1 LFPRRKDYPVSR
13 LLPRPGWLVV
23 SLIAGVL
30 CGLVVAA
37 PAAGAV
43 STVAVDPGRVSL
55 AGSGY
60 HGHSVFETNDVHVFT
75 DDTSDASYAT
85 GRFPVSVPLAQAG
98 TPALTLS
105 GTGTTPSMRL
115 DIDFD
120 GDGLIDGTL
129 VGDASYLPDWW
140 LTPDSQQFVKNA
152 APQTGSGSGSP
163 WHGTLGKWSQVFR
176 HAVILRAGYSIGPDA
191 VSDWRIASLSVGS
204 TTYDFTSTVP
214 NATVLHAPDLDATLA
229 HDGSAGHIFFDPQS
243 LRVYTDNTTAQAYVT
258 QYFDAPG
265 GSVPLGTLGQP
276 ALRWLG
282 DGLAPR
288 PQLMVDFTGDGQSDA
303 VLTANPNAADNWY
316 VTATAP
322 QSVKNR
328 APSCSFAAT
337 CAPTITN
344 WNGSLSGWS
353 DQFPAAQALA
363 IGFSLGPGEKA
374 DGDIQN
380 LVAGSTSYTFA
391 NTPPTATPRRLSTAF
406 QTQATIDLSTGVT
419 DPDPGETMTYYV
431 STGHHGTVT
440 LDGSIATYVPNA
452 GFAGK
457 DSFLYIAD
465 DGVTQAA
472 QALVHVT
479 VRKARS
485 TLRLRFR
492 PRTPTPK
499 QVPVAT
505 VTVSSAGAVN
515 GGTVTVK
522 VGRFSRT
529 ATVAN
534 GKATLRLRRLAAG
547 DHAVHASFSGTSTAG
562 TARITRTLHVS

>member
-1 LFPRRKDYPVSR
+1 MFRLASRFGWCVLPV
-13 LLPRPGWLVV
+13 
-23 SLIAGVL
+23 IAGLLGGV
-30 CGLVVAA
+30 VVAA
-37 PAAGAV
+37 PTAEAV
-43 STVAVDPGRVSL
+43 STVAIDPGQVSL

-75 DDTSDASYAT
+75 DDASASSYAT

-98 TPALTLS
+98 SPTLALS
-105 GTGTTPSMRL
+105 GTGTAPSMRF

-140 LTPDSQQFVKNA
+140 LTPDAQQFVKNA

-163 WHGTLGKWSQVFR
+163 WHGTLAQWSQAFG
-176 HAVILRAGYSIGPDA
+176 HAVILRAGYVLGPDA
-191 VSDWRIASLSVGS
+191 VSDWHIASLSVGS

-214 NATVLHAPDLDATLA
+214 NTTVLHAPDLDASLA

-243 LRVYTDNTTAQAYVT
+243 LRVYTDNSTAQAYVT

-265 GSVPLGTLGQP
+265 GSVPLGMSGQP

-282 DGLAPR
+282 EGAAPR

-303 VLTANPNAADNWY
+303 VLTANPTAADNWY
-316 VTATAP
+316 VAANAP
-322 QSVKNR
+322 QWIKNR
-328 APSCSFAAT
+328 APSCSFGLT
-337 CAPTITN
+337 CAPTVTN

-353 DQFPAAQALA
+353 DQFPAAQVVAL
-363 IGFSLGPGEKA
+363 GFSLGPGEKA

-391 NTPPTATPRRLSTAF
+391 NTPPTASPRRLNTAF
-406 QTQATIDLSTGVT
+406 QTQATIDLSIGVS
-419 DPDPGETMTYYV
+419 DPDPGETITYYV

-440 LDGSIATYVPNA
+440 VNGSIATYVPDA

-505 VTVSSAGAVN
+505 VTVSSAGTVD

-522 VGRFSRT
+522 VGRFSRR
-529 ATVAN
+529 ATVAD
-534 GKATLRLRRLAAG
+534 GKATVRLRKLAPG
-547 DHAVHASFSGTSTAG
+547 DHAVHASFAGTSTAG